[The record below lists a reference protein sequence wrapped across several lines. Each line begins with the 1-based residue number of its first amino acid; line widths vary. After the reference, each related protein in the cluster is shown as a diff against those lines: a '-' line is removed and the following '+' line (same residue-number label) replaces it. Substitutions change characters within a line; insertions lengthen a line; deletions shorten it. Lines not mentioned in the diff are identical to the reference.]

1 MQEPQV
7 SAVIITHNRL
17 SMVKKAVGS
26 VLAQTYKN
34 IEIIVVD
41 DASTDG
47 TYEYFQ
53 NPAEEGIT
61 YIRIEQE
68 DSKGGN
74 HARNLGIEAA
84 KGEFVA
90 LLDDD
95 DEWLPEKIEK
105 QVACIAEHPDCDFA
119 GCGIF
124 YQYETG
130 KRQYMPLEEL
140 PEGDLSKYI
149 FYNMPYLSS
158 TMLIRKKALVDI
170 GMFDEELPCWQDYE
184 MELRLFQKAKA
195 VAVREHLVLY
205 RVFRSDKNR
214 LTNKLGLWEDTVE
227 HINKKHEA
235 LIKAL
240 PEDVQKER
248 TLMIVMDGA
257 KRAENIGDKK
267 KVRYYLA
274 KSLRIK
280 PSAKNM
286 LKYLL
291 GVYSFKDNLLG

>member
-1 MQEPQV
+1 MQEPLV
-7 SAVIITHNRL
+7 SAVVITHNRL
-17 SMVKKAVGS
+17 SMLQKAINS
-26 VLAQTYKN
+26 VLAQTYEN

-47 TYEYFQ
+47 TYEYFRNQ
-53 NPAEEGIT
+53 AEEKLA
-61 YIRIEQE
+61 YIRIEPE
-68 DSKGGN
+68 NSKGGN
-74 HARNLGIEAA
+74 YARNRGIEAA
-84 KGEFVA
+84 KGEYIA

-105 QVACIAEHPDCDFA
+105 QVARLVSAPDCDFA

-130 KRQYMPLEEL
+130 KRQYMNLEEL
-140 PEGDLSKYI
+140 PEGDLREYI

-158 TMLIRKKALVDI
+158 TMLIRKKALLEI

-248 TLMIVMDGA
+248 TLMIIMDGA
-257 KRAENIGDKK
+257 RRAENIGDKK